1 MSTLK
6 TIVHFFFR
14 NLHSQVVT
22 IHSKGLSQFFRL
34 LIYLSYF
41 FIFFRSSIS
50 SFCAYYNYSEYFE
63 IDVELRHR
71 IYRQARRTHITYFAL
86 LYVTLFT
93 ARLFCLLYLNVDK
106 VVWEHLYD
114 LIICNEEQIKLQL
127 KRDNQRTTSGWF
139 CQLIVL
145 FRLRFTVHTSSQLK
159 YYPFLEQS
167 LRVRCLLAYYVF
179 ELMTTLFLSYIASLF
194 VNYIFIVGSFWRW
207 LNDVQ
212 RLFYI
217 VVIFTFILYSYFNY
231 VLYFLVPLILY
242 LVCYI
247 YAIQYRKVNRKLTM
261 LMGKLKSTEEGG
273 DDQINQFSSKF
284 RTSHTHL
291 TVFILRYNNSIVSK
305 VIAYY
310 LHYVLPFHAYC
321 IVYNVFRQS
330 NLSRKTAIYNV
341 LVMSLLW
348 FFLMVIT
355 IVVAKVNDEICKSG
369 PILGSVF
376 AKKGVLMFSKRRRL
390 SSIWVANSETSWSRE
405 AIKLATC
412 YEMIWRVDNQLTFTA
427 GQMNLTMNWSFIW
440 ELTYLYTSFV
450 FLFCGKFVSKDD
462 DYM

>member
-1 MSTLK
+1 
-6 TIVHFFFR
+6 
-14 NLHSQVVT
+14 
-22 IHSKGLSQFFRL
+22 
-34 LIYLSYF
+34 
-41 FIFFRSSIS
+41 
-50 SFCAYYNYSEYFE
+50 
-63 IDVELRHR
+63 
-71 IYRQARRTHITYFAL
+71 
-86 LYVTLFT
+86 
-93 ARLFCLLYLNVDK
+93 
-106 VVWEHLYD
+106 
-114 LIICNEEQIKLQL
+114 
-127 KRDNQRTTSGWF
+127 
-139 CQLIVL
+139 
-145 FRLRFTVHTSSQLK
+145 
-159 YYPFLEQS
+159 
-167 LRVRCLLAYYVF
+167 
-179 ELMTTLFLSYIASLF
+179 
-194 VNYIFIVGSFWRW
+194 
-207 LNDVQ
+207 
-212 RLFYI
+212 
-217 VVIFTFILYSYFNY
+217 
-231 VLYFLVPLILY
+231 
-242 LVCYI
+242 
-247 YAIQYRKVNRKLTM
+247 M

-462 DYM
+462 DYITSHTRLTAFILRYNNSIVSKVIAYYLHYVLPFHIYTTGYRVSEQSNLLQKTAIYNVLLMTTVWFFLLVLPVVVPKVNNEICKSGPTLGAIFAKKGVLVSVKKRRPLSNTWVARDSETSWSREAIKLATCYEMIWRVDNQLTFTAGQMGPTMNWSFIWKLAFLYVYFVRKFISKNK